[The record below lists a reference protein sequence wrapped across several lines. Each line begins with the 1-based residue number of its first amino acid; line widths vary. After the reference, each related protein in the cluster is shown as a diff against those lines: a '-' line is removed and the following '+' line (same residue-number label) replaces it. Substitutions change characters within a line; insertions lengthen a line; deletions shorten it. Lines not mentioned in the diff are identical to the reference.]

1 MKKFLL
7 TTLVVAMA
15 FALVL
20 GGCSKKKSTYSVGFA
35 VQDLSNPT
43 WGGTAEELNRLIT
56 ADGGEFTFMDT
67 KNPNEQIKQIENL
80 ITKGVDA
87 IVIHVADPA
96 SLEGVLRD
104 ARKAGIKIYSWDT
117 DIENS
122 DVNWLISNYELG
134 RVIGTQAANWIN
146 EKFGGVTEY
155 AVLNYDTEAILKERG
170 DGIRDAMAELAPN
183 AKKVADQPAI
193 NAREGQAATETILE
207 AYPNL
212 QVIACIG
219 GGGAVGAN
227 NAIKGAGR
235 LTPAIGVFAADAT
248 EEEVVAIENNEAVR
262 MSVLISGSP
271 KKNAGII
278 FGYLKRLIAGEKLDH
293 KIMRDF
299 IPITSSNVNEAR

>member
-1 MKKFLL
+1 MRKFLVAAL
-7 TTLVVAMA
+7 VIAVVVAQGV
-15 FALVL
+15 FA
-20 GGCSKKKSTYSVGFA
+20 GGGKQSSYSVGFA

-96 SLEGVLRD
+96 SLEGVLGD

-117 DIENS
+117 DIQNS

-134 RVIGTQAANWIN
+134 TVIGTQAANWIN

-155 AVLNYDTEAILKERG
+155 AILNYDTEAILKERG
-170 DGIRDAMAELAPN
+170 DGIRDAIQKLAPN
-183 AKKVADQPAI
+183 AKRVADQPAI
-193 NAREGQAATETILE
+193 NAREGQAAAETILE

-212 QVIACIG
+212 KVIACIG

-227 NAIKGAGR
+227 NAVKGAGR
-235 LTPAIGVFAADAT
+235 LAPDFGIFAADAT

-278 FGYLKRLIAGEKLDH
+278 FGYLKQLMAGEKLDK
-293 KIMRDF
+293 KIMRNF
-299 IPITSSNVNEAR
+299 IPITINNISEAR